1 MNILGLNY
9 YHPDSSACLIKNGE
23 LTAAAE
29 EERFVRIKHFSGF
42 PENSINF
49 CLNFGNLKLSD
60 IDFVALNYHP
70 LSNLKGKFFYT
81 LKNFHKITTFHK
93 LIGQKN
99 KLKNQNKLKFFLN
112 NNNFK
117 GKIINV
123 DHHLSHLC
131 SSYFLSNFKKSIG
144 LTIDGF
150 GDFCSMESF
159 LCEDRNIKK
168 IKKVLFPHS
177 LGIFYQATT
186 QFLGFKNYGDEYKLM
201 GLASYGEPKYLNEF
215 SDIVRFSEKNY
226 FKLNLNYFTHHTDKK
241 FKYFFEN
248 GNPIFNNLYSDLF
261 KKKFGE
267 PRNNNDPIEKKHMD
281 IANSMQKHFEDII
294 LSILNKLYNEYK
306 IDKLCLSGGCA
317 FNSKLNGLI
326 REKTKFKEVFI
337 QPNAGDAGGSIGASI
352 SANLNFKKKDNKIVS
367 KNNAYLGPSYSNED
381 IEAIIRDRNDLGDYQ
396 VNKLSDNKIYSITAE
411 KIFNNLIIGW
421 FKGRMEW
428 CPRALGNR
436 SILAN
441 PTNKNI
447 KDILNLKIKLREK
460 FRPFAPSVLFEHKEK
475 YFKIDYHSPY
485 MLNVVEAKKIAKETI
500 PAVVHVDNTC
510 RVQTVK
516 REENEHFYNLINE
529 FYLLSG
535 VPVLVNTSF
544 NENEPIVQNPQQAI
558 DCFLRTK
565 MDYLVLENWT
575 ISR

>member
-201 GLASYGEPKYLNEF
+201 GLASYGEPNYLNEF
-215 SDIVRFSEKNY
+215 SEIVRFSEKNY

-381 IEAIIRDRNDLGDYQ
+381 IGAIISDRKDLGDYQ

-428 CPRALGNR
+428 GPRALGNR

>member
-70 LSNLKGKFFYT
+70 LSNFKGKFLYT
-81 LKNFHKITTFHK
+81 LKNFNKITTFHK

-201 GLASYGEPKYLNEF
+201 GLASYGEPRYLDEF
-215 SDIVRFSEKNY
+215 SEIVRFSEKNY

-267 PRNNNDPIEKKHMD
+267 PRSNNDPIEKKHMD
-281 IANSMQKHFEDII
+281 IASSMQKHFEDII

-381 IEAIIRDRNDLGDYQ
+381 IEAIISDRNDLGDYQ

-428 CPRALGNR
+428 GPRALGNR

-447 KDILNLKIKLREK
+447 KDVLNLKIKLREK

-485 MLNVVEAKKIAKETI
+485 MLNVVEAKKIARETI